1 MAPPSTTRPHRRV
14 PRAAALA
21 VAAVCAVPATGG
33 CAGSPAPHHGARAQE
48 SRPPSASIEEIAA
61 AVGCTAHVDVQAEEL
76 REGGCQTGEGAFRMV
91 TFAADEGQ
99 RSWLTEARMY
109 GGTYLVGSRWVV
121 TAPSADALTAL
132 RGRIGGD
139 LESGAAHGGGHH

>member
-1 MAPPSTTRPHRRV
+1 MPSPSTARPRRRV

-21 VAAVCAVPATGG
+21 LAVLCAVLPTGG
-33 CAGSPAPHHGARAQE
+33 CAGSPAAHHGPRAHE
-48 SRPPSASIEEIAA
+48 GRAPSASIEEIAA

-76 REGGCQTGEGAFRMV
+76 REGGCQTGQGAYRMV
-91 TFAADEGQ
+91 TFAADEGL

-132 RGRIGGD
+132 RGRIGGAV
-139 LESGAAHGGGHH
+139 EAGAAHGGHH